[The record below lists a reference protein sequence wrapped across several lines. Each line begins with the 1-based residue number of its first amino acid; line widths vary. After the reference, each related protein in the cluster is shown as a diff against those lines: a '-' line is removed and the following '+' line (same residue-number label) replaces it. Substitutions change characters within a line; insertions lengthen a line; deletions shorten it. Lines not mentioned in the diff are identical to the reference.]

1 MNNPAELAGFGWS
14 SHFQA
19 QVTQEEL
26 GTAAPV
32 RVTAVHRNGLDVTGP
47 AGSMRVPLLRGEDE
61 PATVGDWLMLD
72 RATATPAR
80 LLERRSLFRRKAA
93 GTVQRLQ
100 PIAANVDTLFVV
112 TSCDDDFSV
121 PRLERYLA
129 LAREA
134 GVMPV
139 VVLTK
144 ADLAQDTAPFVAAAA
159 RVMRGMLVECL
170 DARSVNDVRRAIGG
184 WCGPGQ
190 TVALAG
196 SSGVGKS
203 TLINSLLGRE
213 QQPTAA
219 VRPSDNTGRHTT
231 TTRSLH
237 RLPGGGWLID
247 TPGMRELQLADA
259 AEGIGDVFA
268 DILEIAG
275 ECRFHNCRHQGEPGC
290 SVAAAV
296 ADGRL
301 DPQRVGRMLRLV
313 HEDQRNSE
321 AIWQRR
327 SRERRFGRLVK
338 SVIKEKD
345 ARWRK

>member
-1 MNNPAELAGFGWS
+1 MNDPAALADFGWS

-26 GTAAPV
+26 RTAIPV

-47 AGSMRVPLLRGEDE
+47 AGSWRVPQLRADDE
-61 PATVGDWLMLD
+61 QATIGDWLLID
-72 RATATPAR
+72 PATAAPVR
-80 LLERRSLFRRKAA
+80 LLQRRSLFRRKAA

-112 TSCDDDFSV
+112 SSCDDDFSV

-129 LAREA
+129 LARDA

-159 RVMRGMLVECL
+159 RVMRGTVVECV
-170 DARSVNDVRRAIGG
+170 DARLANEVRRATGG
-184 WCGPGQ
+184 WCSRGQ

-203 TLINSLLGRE
+203 TLINSLLGHE

-219 VRPSDNTGRHTT
+219 VRASDNTGRHTT

-268 DILEIAG
+268 DILEIAR

-301 DPQRVGRMLRLV
+301 DPGRVERMLRLV
-313 HEDQRNSE
+313 NEDQRNSE
-321 AIWQRR
+321 AIWERR
-327 SRERRFGRLVK
+327 SRERRFGRLVR
-338 SVIKEKD
+338 SVIKEKND
-345 ARWRK
+345 RWRK